1 MSKKAKRFRVAT
13 SGPTIDG
20 REIKP
25 EWLTQAAANY
35 DPSVYAARVNTEHVR
50 SFAVD
55 GPFGAFGDVIALTAE
70 TNKQGR
76 VELFADIEP
85 NDRAIA
91 ANKAGQKVYTS
102 IELIENFAGTGQ
114 AYCVGLAMTDTPASL
129 GTERLQFSAAQLAD
143 DATYTAKTFTGLGA
157 KAGALAFGLA
167 APTDVDLTPEK
178 DAGTAITDAF
188 AALRDKFTARFKAAD
203 KATIDLATEVAA
215 TLDAFAA
222 ATADQIGQAAERYEK
237 LSADHAA
244 MQTAHNQL
252 TEDFAALKTQLA
264 SEPAAGQSRKP
275 STGGNANAAGLAEF

>member
-1 MSKKAKRFRVAT
+1 MPKAKRFRVAT

-25 EWLTQAAANY
+25 EWLTQAAAAY
-35 DPSVYAARVNTEHVR
+35 DPKVYAARVNVEHAR

-55 GPFGAFGDVIALTAE
+55 GPFGAFGDVISLTAE

-129 GTERLQFSAAQLAD
+129 GTERLQFSATQLAD
-143 DATYTAKTFTGLGA
+143 GATYTAKTFTGLGA

-178 DAGTAITDAF
+178 DAGTAIADTF

-203 KATIDLATEVAA
+203 KTTVDLATEVAT
-215 TLDAFAA
+215 TLDAFTA
-222 ATADQIGQAAERYEK
+222 ATAEQIGAAAERYEK
-237 LSADHAA
+237 LSADHDALQA
-244 MQTAHNQL
+244 AHNTL
-252 TEDFAALKTQLA
+252 ADDFNALQTQLA
-264 SEPAAGQSRKP
+264 SEPAVGQTRKP
-275 STGGNANAAGLAEF
+275 SAGGNANAANLTDY